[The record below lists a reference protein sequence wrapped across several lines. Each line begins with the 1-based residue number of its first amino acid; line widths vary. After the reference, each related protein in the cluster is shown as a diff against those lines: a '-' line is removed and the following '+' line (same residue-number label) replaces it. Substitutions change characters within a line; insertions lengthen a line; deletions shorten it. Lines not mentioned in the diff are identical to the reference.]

1 MAMSVILLS
10 VDFDGNRDMILPAL
24 ASGIMIIIL
33 LSIAWSMR
41 LPRSHGGR
49 QRSAD
54 RRRGRAPDQRH
65 ESAHGRARQQRRAAS
80 RRLGAGDGQPDGA
93 RAHPERVIKTSPNKA
108 ANNSR
113 ISFVYG
119 NLKIE
124 NELITREMVE
134 KASEI
139 IDEKNNEGRN

>member
-1 MAMSVILLS
+1 MTMSVILSS
-10 VDFDGNRDMILPAL
+10 VDFDENRDMILPVL

-41 LPRSHGGR
+41 LPRSSEHVR
-49 QRSAD
+49 
-54 RRRGRAPDQRH
+54 
-65 ESAHGRARQQRRAAS
+65 
-80 RRLGAGDGQPDGA
+80 
-93 RAHPERVIKTSPNKA
+93 KTGPNKA
-108 ANNSR
+108 TNNSR

-134 KASEI
+134 KASET
-139 IDEKNNEGRN
+139 IDEENNEQRNR